1 MLKNIFM
8 CAVLAVMA
16 VACAK
21 TPAIEGTWIQPIP
34 GFSSGEMQGIT
45 LEKGGKASSV
55 NMATLTYETWTR
67 NGNTLVLTGKSLGNG
82 QTIEVNLQYNIKEL
96 TDDTLALSA
105 DGEETQIFTRQK

>member
-1 MLKNIFM
+1 MLKKMLM
-8 CAVLAVMA
+8 CTVLALTA
-16 VACAK
+16 FACAK
-21 TPAIEGTWIQPIP
+21 APAIEGTWVQPIP
-34 GFSSGEMQGIT
+34 GLSSGEMQGIT

-55 NMATLTYETWTR
+55 NMATLTYETWNQ

-96 TDDTLALSA
+96 TDDKLVLSA

>member
-1 MLKNIFM
+1 MLM
-8 CAVLAVMA
+8 CAVLALTA
-16 VACAK
+16 FACTQA
-21 TPAIEGTWIQPIP
+21 PAIEGTWVQPIP
-34 GFSSGEMQGIT
+34 GLSSGEMQGIT

-55 NMATLTYETWTR
+55 NMATLTYETWSQ

-96 TDDTLALSA
+96 TADKLVLAA

>member
-1 MLKNIFM
+1 MLKKMLM
-8 CAVLAVMA
+8 CAVLALTA
-16 VACAK
+16 FACTQA
-21 TPAIEGTWIQPIP
+21 PAIEGTWVQPIP
-34 GFSSGEMQGIT
+34 GLSSGEMQGIT

-55 NMATLTYETWTR
+55 NMATLTYETWSQ

-96 TDDTLALSA
+96 TADKLVLAA